1 MATIFSGNAYA
12 YNRSLHQYKQ
22 TGTSGTQE
30 QVDLNKFQKLYS
42 NALITL
48 QTDITNFGTNRFDN
62 LTGFNYNNYIV
73 SLNISSFNADNYN
86 TAEIRNLDGYSYDS
100 TTFVK
105 YRNLFSNVLRGLQNG
120 INLNNDNIRLTNANA
135 SQAATIQDL
144 QTVPLQ
150 QYIGTQNMTNI
161 YADATVNIQATELLP
176 WYSEYLFQYGP
187 PSGGFNTGLL
197 AMIVDTQI
205 RKGLYTIE
213 YFLTANKNVS
223 L

>member
-12 YNRSLHQYKQ
+12 YNRSLTQYRQ
-22 TGTSGTQE
+22 TGGGTSQE
-30 QVDLNKFQKLYS
+30 QIDLNKFQKLYS

-48 QTDITNFGTNRFDN
+48 QTDITNFGTNDFDN
-62 LTGFNYNNYIV
+62 LKGFNYNKYIV
-73 SLNISSFNADNYN
+73 SLNVSSFTAENYN
-86 TAEIRNLDGYSYDS
+86 TPAIRNLVGYNYDS
-100 TTFVK
+100 TTFVR
-105 YRNLFSNVLRGLQNG
+105 YRNFFTNVAKGLQNA
-120 INLNNDNIRLTNANA
+120 INLNNDNIRLTTTNA
-135 SQAATIQDL
+135 SQALTIQEL

-176 WYSEYLFQYGP
+176 WYSEYLFEYGP
-187 PSGGFNTGLL
+187 PSGGFNIGLL

-205 RKGLYTIE
+205 RKGLYTLE
-213 YFLTANKNVS
+213 YFLNANKNVS

>member
-1 MATIFSGNAYA
+1 MRYLDRHG
-12 YNRSLHQYKQ
+12 Q
-22 TGTSGTQE
+22 
-30 QVDLNKFQKLYS
+30 
-42 NALITL
+42 
-48 QTDITNFGTNRFDN
+48 TNFGTNRFDN